1 MSAIPWLWANLL
13 ARKIP
18 RRSRW
23 RIGCILILAAL
34 APSLMASDPSLG
46 AQIRLAVEIRL
57 RAQWPGQDL
66 LLEITEPD
74 PRLRLSS
81 CEVPLV
87 AQPLRPG
94 PIQSAVTLSISCAA
108 PKPWRVYV
116 PVRVSAMGDVLV
128 ASRALPAGT
137 VLAAEDVV
145 VARRR
150 ITDLSYGYLQRAE
163 AGVGSILRRPVA
175 EGAVILPSLLTQPMA
190 VRRGQQVLIE
200 AVQGPIRVQGAGEM
214 LADGATGARVKVRNL
229 ASGRV
234 VEGLVQADGRIR
246 VDF

>member
-1 MSAIPWLWANLL
+1 MSAILGPWVNSL
-13 ARKIP
+13 ALKIP
-18 RRSRW
+18 RRSRL
-23 RIGCILILAAL
+23 RIGCSFILAGL
-34 APSLMASDPSLG
+34 TSPVIASDLSLVE
-46 AQIRLAVEIRL
+46 QIRLAAETRL
-57 RAQWPGQDL
+57 KAQWPGQDL

-74 PRLRLSS
+74 PRLHLSS

-94 PIQSAVTLSISCAA
+94 PIQSAITLSISCAA

-145 VARRR
+145 VARRQ
-150 ITDLSYGYLQRAE
+150 ITDLSHGYLQRAE

-214 LADGATGARVKVRNL
+214 LADGATGTRVKVRNL